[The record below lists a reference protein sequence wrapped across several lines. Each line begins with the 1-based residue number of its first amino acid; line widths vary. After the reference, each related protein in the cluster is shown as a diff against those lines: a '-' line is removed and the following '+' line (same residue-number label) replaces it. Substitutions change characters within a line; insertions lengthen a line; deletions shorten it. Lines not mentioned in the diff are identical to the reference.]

1 LGPYS
6 WRDDFDDLQE
16 TDMPTP
22 TKKLI
27 IAAAITVV
35 GAGLLAACGSDSNA
49 ASGGNPTLT
58 ITSPSAGSKV
68 ASSVDVTW
76 DTNVEVG
83 EPDTGLD
90 HVHVFVDG
98 QSNDYTVVGSDHFT
112 VTGLTPGDHTI
123 DVTLQHADH
132 SSAGASDEV
141 DVTVTG
147 SGQPSPTPSPSDTG
161 SSGRYDY

>member
-1 LGPYS
+1 L
-6 WRDDFDDLQE
+6 RDDIDDLKE
-16 TDMPTP
+16 TDMPAP
-22 TKKLI
+22 AKRI
-27 IAAAITVV
+27 MVAAAIAVA

-49 ASGGNPTLT
+49 SGGGSPTLT
-58 ITSPSAGSKV
+58 ITSPTAGAKV
-68 ASSVDVTW
+68 ASSVDVAW
-76 DTNVEVG
+76 NTNVQLG

-112 VTGLTPGDHTI
+112 VTGLTPGNHTI

-132 SSAGASDEV
+132 SSAGASDDV
-141 DVTVTG
+141 DVTVTK
-147 SGQPSPTPSPSDTG
+147 SGGTSPSPTPTPSNTG

>member
-1 LGPYS
+1 
-6 WRDDFDDLQE
+6 
-16 TDMPTP
+16 MPASA
-22 TKKLI
+22 KRLI
-27 IAAAITVV
+27 VAAAITVA
-35 GAGLLAACGSDSNA
+35 GAGLLAACSDSS
-49 ASGGNPTLT
+49 ASDGAHPTLS
-58 ITSPSAGSKV
+58 ITSPSAGAKV

-76 DTNVEVG
+76 DTNVELG

-98 QSNDYTVVGSDHFT
+98 QSSDYTVVGSDHFT

-132 SSAGASDEV
+132 SSAGASDDV
-141 DVTVTG
+141 DVTVAT
-147 SGQPSPTPSPSDTG
+147 SGKPSPSPSPSDTG

>member
-1 LGPYS
+1 
-6 WRDDFDDLQE
+6 
-16 TDMPTP
+16 MPSSA
-22 TKKLI
+22 KRLVV
-27 IAAAITVV
+27 AAAIAVA
-35 GAGLLAACGSDSNA
+35 GAGLLAACGSDSS
-49 ASGGNPTLT
+49 ASDGGNPTLS

-76 DTNVEVG
+76 DTNVELG

-98 QSNDYTVVGSDHFT
+98 QSNDYTVVGSDRFT

-141 DVTVTG
+141 DVTVAAG
-147 SGQPSPTPSPSDTG
+147 KPSPTPSPSPSPSDTG